1 MMQDSAD
8 VGTASWADE
17 CGRAVASA
25 AGSLTA
31 DGRSRLERLVGRAR
45 ALLEEDLAA
54 QAAGRFGIDADG
66 AVADGTDLR
75 LDPSGL
81 ADREEIVEVVHHL
94 QSEGCSAPAAVAR
107 LIREAVFTHLNRLV
121 AIRIAE
127 ALNLLPPSLG
137 QGDRSQGYLDV
148 RELVSLLAADD
159 TNGYWTYIRLC
170 GDELASDVPNLFDP
184 RNPLLALAPSP
195 AALRGL
201 VELFADPACNNLWRA
216 SDCLGWTYQF
226 FNTAEDRRRARYR
239 QDGSPK
245 APETSQDLA
254 VRNQFFTPGYV
265 VEFLV
270 QNSLGRRLLD
280 ADPDSPLLGDMPLLV
295 DPPTEPGEPVGLD
308 EIAVLDPACGSGH
321 FLLGAYDLLERAW
334 QHAGTPPADAA
345 PHIVASLWGIDIDPR
360 CAQVAATAILF
371 RARRSCPRGELSR
384 PNIIC
389 ARSLPATATGLSELL
404 NGIDRS
410 KWPLMRALIHQ
421 LEQAPILGPL
431 LHVEESIESEIR
443 ASIAGSAHGALAQ
456 AVEPD
461 VVRQLRDELIEDLR
475 AVAAAVTATAAER
488 MLAAEAEDAVRFVA
502 ALLKRYDAVL
512 QNPPFGEPVPE
523 SKQYIKS
530 NYPWIPSRSHDLLT
544 AFVGRGLELCKP
556 GIGYVGAITARTGMF
571 LKTFEAWRLQ
581 VLLGHRL
588 VALAD
593 LGHGV
598 MEEALV
604 EAAAYVLRAE
614 PATADQQ
621 ATFIRLLKDADR
633 PAGLVTAT
641 AAHRRG
647 TNDERV
653 FRVALKELSAV
664 PGSPVAYWM
673 SSALRRLFVDHPSF
687 DGDGAEVRQG
697 LATAD
702 DYRFVRASWEVGP
715 SRIARTREETK
726 AGKRWVPFAKGGEY
740 SPYWT
745 DIHLLVDW
753 ENDGE
758 RIKAEVNRKY
768 PYLNGKIDW
777 VVKNQGCYFRPGLT
791 WPRRTNSGFGIRVL
805 PSGAIFGDKG
815 PAVFPR
821 SNAAATL
828 GWLKS
833 RAAQGCM
840 DAMVAAG
847 EEVTSGG
854 TARSYEVGLTKNLPW
869 IEGIGSDEKIAT
881 LVARVVELKRRAD
894 SGDESTRLFTAP
906 NVVLGLIRGSEFAA
920 ATEEAAS
927 GRGQEHLQI
936 LEATYEIEKLL
947 HRLAGLDFEAEAYLD
962 SEVGPH
968 PFGYD
973 NGTLDEAELRRFLR
987 APIGHVIDEITQRQ
1001 GGARAVANLTYFA
1014 ERRLEVIAHGVRRP
1028 PSQIE
1033 SFRLRESI
1041 LPHGEPA
1048 ASASGVL
1055 SYLVGLAVGRWDVRV
1070 AGRNEPPAGDMFDA
1084 VKVHPPGMLVHD
1096 GQPARTT
1103 PPGYQLEFPAGQI
1116 LLDEPGHP
1124 ADIADRVLV
1133 AAELLVN
1140 DADRLISDLLKP
1152 FKARDLRSYLRRH
1165 FFKEHLARY
1174 TKSRRRAPIYW
1185 PLYTPSG
1192 RWGLWVYAP
1201 SLTRET
1207 LYAAEAAA
1215 TARLNAAQTEIS
1227 RLARS
1232 QGDGR
1237 DGRASRDVASALEAE
1252 QLLSEELSVYRDRAH
1267 SIAGLGWE
1275 PDLDDGIAL
1284 CAAPLADLFPAW
1296 PEAARQCE
1304 NIKAGKYP
1312 WATVSKWADEL

>member
-1 MMQDSAD
+1 MTKSSAD
-8 VGTASWADE
+8 VRATAWADE
-17 CGRAVASA
+17 PGRAVAPA
-25 AGSLTA
+25 ADSLTA
-31 DGRSRLERLVGRAR
+31 NGRSRLERLVGRAR

-94 QSEGCSAPAAVAR
+94 QSEGCSAPEAIAR

-148 RELVSLLAADD
+148 RELVPLLAADD

-201 VELFADPACNNLWRA
+201 VELFAVPASSDLWRA

-295 DPPTEPGEPVGLD
+295 DPPTEPGEPVSLD

-360 CAQVAATAILF
+360 CAQVAAAAILF
-371 RARRSCPRGELSR
+371 RARRSCPRGELPR

-404 NGIDRS
+404 NGIDRA
-410 KWPLMRALIHQ
+410 KWPLMGTLIHQ

-431 LHVEESIESEIR
+431 LHVEESIEAEIR

-502 ALLKRYDAVL
+502 ALVQRYDAVL

-523 SKQYIKS
+523 SKPYIKA
-530 NYPWIPSRSHDLLT
+530 NYPWIPSRSHDLLA

-556 GIGYVGAITARTGMF
+556 GTGYVGAITARNGMF
-571 LKTFEAWRLQ
+571 LKTFEDWRRE

-593 LGHGV
+593 LGYGV

-604 EAAAYVLRAE
+604 EAAAYVLGAE
-614 PATADQQ
+614 PATVDQQ
-621 ATFIRLLKDADR
+621 ASFIRLLKETDR
-633 PAGLVTAT
+633 PAGLVAAT

-647 TNDERV
+647 ANDERI

-673 SSALRRLFVDHPSF
+673 SPALRRLFIDYPSL
-687 DGDGAEVRQG
+687 DGEGAEVRQG
-697 LATAD
+697 MATGD
-702 DYRFVRASWEVGP
+702 DFRFVRAIWEINP
-715 SRIARTREETK
+715 ARIARTREETR
-726 AGKRWVPFAKGGEY
+726 AGKRWAPFAKGGEY
-740 SPYWT
+740 SPYWA
-745 DIHLLVDW
+745 DIHLVVDW
-753 ENDGE
+753 ANDGE
-758 RIKAEVNRKY
+758 DIRTYDGSRPQNIQY
-768 PYLNGKIDW
+768 F
-777 VVKNQGCYFRPGLT
+777 FRPGLT
-791 WPRRTNSGFGIRVL
+791 WPLRTNSGFGVRVL
-805 PSGAIFGDKG
+805 PKGVVFGHKG

-821 SNAAATL
+821 SDAAATL

-833 RAAQGCM
+833 RTVQGCM

-847 EEVTSGG
+847 EEVTSGSA
-854 TARSYEVGLTKNLPW
+854 ARSYEVGLTKNLPW
-869 IEGIGSDEKIAT
+869 IEGIGSDERIAT
-881 LVARVVELKRRAD
+881 LVARVVQLKRRGD
-894 SGDESTRLFTAP
+894 SSDESTRLFTAP
-906 NVVLGLIRGSEFAA
+906 DVMLGLIRGLEFAA
-920 ATEEAAS
+920 AAEEAAA
-927 GRGQEHLQI
+927 GRGEEHLQI
-936 LEATYEIEKLL
+936 LETTYEIETRL
-947 HRLAGLDFEAEAYLD
+947 HHLAGLDFEAEAYLD

-968 PFGYD
+968 PFGY
-973 NGTLDEAELRRFLR
+973 NEGTLDEEELRRFLQ
-987 APIGHVIDEITQRQ
+987 APIGDVIDEITQRQ

-1014 ERRLEVIAHGVRRP
+1014 DRRLEVIAHGLRRP
-1028 PSQIE
+1028 PRQIE
-1033 SFRLRESI
+1033 LFRQRASI

-1048 ASASGVL
+1048 SSASDVL
-1055 SYLVGLAVGRWDVRV
+1055 SYLVGLAVGRWDARL
-1070 AGRNEPPAGDMFDA
+1070 AGTTESPAGEMFDA
-1084 VKVHPPGMLVHD
+1084 VAVHPPGMLLHD
-1096 GQPARTT
+1096 AQPARIA
-1103 PPGYQLEFPAGQI
+1103 PPGYELKLPAGQT

-1124 ADIADRVLV
+1124 ADIVKRVMA
-1133 AAELLVN
+1133 AAESLVN
-1140 DADRLISDLLKP
+1140 DADQLIADLLKP
-1152 FKARDLRSYLRRH
+1152 FNARDLRSYLRRH
-1165 FFKEHLARY
+1165 FFKSHLARY

-1207 LYAAEAAA
+1207 LYAVEAAA

-1232 QGDGR
+1232 QGDGG
-1237 DGRASRDVASALEAE
+1237 DGRSERDKASALEAE
-1252 QLLSEELSVYRDRAH
+1252 QLLSEELGVFRDRAH
-1267 SIAGLGWE
+1267 GIAALGWE

-1296 PEAARQCE
+1296 PEAARQRE
-1304 NIKAGKYP
+1304 NIKASKYP

>member
-1 MMQDSAD
+1 MTRDSAD
-8 VGTASWADE
+8 VRTTAWADE
-17 CGRAVASA
+17 PGRAVAPA
-25 AGSLTA
+25 ADSLTA
-31 DGRSRLERLVGRAR
+31 NGRSRLERLVGRAR

-66 AVADGTDLR
+66 AVADETDLR

-94 QSEGCSAPAAVAR
+94 QSEGCSAPAAIAR

-148 RELVSLLAADD
+148 RELVPLLAADD
-159 TNGYWTYIRLC
+159 TNGYWTYIQLC

-345 PHIVASLWGIDIDPR
+345 PHIAASLWGIDIDPR
-360 CAQVAATAILF
+360 CAQVAAAAILF
-371 RARRSCPRGELSR
+371 RARRSCPRGELPR

-389 ARSLPATATGLSELL
+389 GRSLPATATGLSELL

-475 AVAAAVTATAAER
+475 AVATSVTATAAER

-523 SKQYIKS
+523 SKPYIKAS
-530 NYPWIPSRSHDLLT
+530 YPWIPSRSHDLLA

-556 GIGYVGAITARTGMF
+556 GTGYVGAITARTGMF
-571 LKTFEAWRLQ
+571 LKTFENWRRQ

-588 VALAD
+588 IALAD

-604 EAAAYVLRAE
+604 EAAAYVIRAKHA
-614 PATADQQ
+614 ATDQQ
-621 ATFIRLLKDADR
+621 ATFIRLLKETNR
-633 PAGLVTAT
+633 PAGLA
-641 AAHRRG
+641 AAIIAHRRG
-647 TNDERV
+647 ANDERI
-653 FRVALKELSAV
+653 FRVALRELMAV

-673 SSALRRLFVDHPSF
+673 SPALRRLFVDYPSLS
-687 DGDGAEVRQG
+687 DEGAEVRQG
-697 LATAD
+697 LATGD
-702 DYRFVRASWEVGP
+702 DFRFVRTIWEIDP
-715 SRIARTREETK
+715 ARIARTRDETS
-726 AGKRWVPFAKGGEY
+726 AGKRWAPFAKGGEY
-740 SPYWT
+740 SPYWA
-745 DIHLLVDW
+745 DVHLVVDW
-753 ENDGE
+753 ANDGE
-758 RIKAEVNRKY
+758 HIRAYDGSRPQNIEY
-768 PYLNGKIDW
+768 F
-777 VVKNQGCYFRPGLT
+777 FRPGLT
-791 WPRRTNSGFGIRVL
+791 WPRRTASGFGIRVL
-805 PSGAIFGDKG
+805 PAGAVFGDKG

-821 SNAAATL
+821 SHAPATL
-828 GWLKS
+828 GWLNS

-854 TARSYEVGLTKNLPW
+854 AARSYEVGLTKNLPW
-869 IEGIGSDEKIAT
+869 IAGIGSDEKIAT

-894 SGDESTRLFTAP
+894 SGDESTRLFMAP
-906 NVVLGLIRGSEFAA
+906 DVVRGLIRGSEFTAA
-920 ATEEAAS
+920 AKKAAS

-936 LEATYEIEKLL
+936 LEATYEIEKRLQ
-947 HRLAGLDFEAEAYLD
+947 RLAGLDSEAEAYLD

-973 NGTLDEAELRRFLR
+973 AGTVDEDELRRFLQ
-987 APIGHVIDEITQRQ
+987 APIGDVIGEITQRQ

-1084 VKVHPPGMLVHD
+1084 VEVHPPGMLVHD

-1103 PPGYQLEFPAGQI
+1103 PPGYGLELPAGQI
-1116 LLDEPGHP
+1116 LLDEPGHS
-1124 ADIADRVLV
+1124 ADVADSVMV

-1140 DADRLISDLLKP
+1140 DADRLIADLLKP
-1152 FKARDLRSYLRRH
+1152 FKARDLRSYLRRN

-1174 TKSRRRAPIYW
+1174 TKSRRRAPVYW

-1207 LYAAEAAA
+1207 LYAVEAAV

-1232 QGDGR
+1232 QGGGR
-1237 DGRASRDVASALEAE
+1237 DGRTSRDVASALEAE
-1252 QLLSEELSVYRDRAH
+1252 HLLSEELNVYRDRAH
-1267 SIAGLGWE
+1267 SIAALGWE

-1296 PEAARQCE
+1296 PEAARQRE
-1304 NIKAGKYP
+1304 HIKAGKYP